1 MRAGGL
7 VFKKTNNTYMK
18 KIIVPTVCLAAIFL
32 GACSKKEEQKQ
43 AMPATPAQL
52 VQAVSKS
59 VPAYISTL
67 GTTASTHSVSV
78 VPQVSGQIVEIKFN
92 QGDMVKKGQVLAVID
107 KRPFE
112 AAVKQAEGSLA
123 QAQAQLKIDE
133 LQVKRNEKLAKDNYI
148 DQMSYDT
155 LVAKVEIDKGVI
167 EAAQAALETAKINL
181 GWCDITAPADGKAG
195 LYNINA
201 GNVVAAG
208 SSVITTIE
216 QVDDLYVDFVIP
228 SQRLFDVQNLMKD
241 RGGKLKIIVTYIEGD
256 LAERSREATVDI
268 ILNKIRYETGTAVLR
283 GKIENKD
290 HMFWPDQPVKV
301 VLDMEDVKD
310 AVLVPNICVQN
321 NNIGPYVYVA
331 TPYRDGVYTIKQL
344 QVGKGQLYGD
354 AMRMVTGLKPGEFV
368 AERVSQLRLQFGP
381 FVYRTNM
388 QGVPYGADGKLI
400 TNPQEIQKFIMSTEP
415 IVNELRAKMMQAQAG
430 QEKKAEA
437 ARQENAAVE
446 EKEVIQ
452 SQDAK

>member
-1 MRAGGL
+1 MSFDVKLSARMADDQSIQPEGIVLQLDDQSLYLDFIPGTAG
-7 VFKKTNNTYMK
+7 KARYDM
-18 KIIVPTVCLAAIFL
+18 
-32 GACSKKEEQKQ
+32 
-43 AMPATPAQL
+43 
-52 VQAVSKS
+52 
-59 VPAYISTL
+59 
-67 GTTASTHSVSV
+67 
-78 VPQVSGQIVEIKFN
+78 VSGTYQI
-92 QGDMVKKGQVLAVID
+92 
-107 KRPFE
+107 
-112 AAVKQAEGSLA
+112 
-123 QAQAQLKIDE
+123 
-133 LQVKRNEKLAKDNYI
+133 
-148 DQMSYDT
+148 
-155 LVAKVEIDKGVI
+155 
-167 EAAQAALETAKINL
+167 
-181 GWCDITAPADGKAG
+181 
-195 LYNINA
+195 
-201 GNVVAAG
+201 
-208 SSVITTIE
+208 
-216 QVDDLYVDFVIP
+216 
-228 SQRLFDVQNLMKD
+228 
-241 RGGKLKIIVTYIEGD
+241 
-256 LAERSREATVDI
+256 
-268 ILNKIRYETGTAVLR
+268 
-283 GKIENKD
+283 
-290 HMFWPDQPVKV
+290 
-301 VLDMEDVKD
+301 DVKD

-415 IVNELRAKMMQAQAG
+415 IANELRAKMMQAQAG